1 LTISD
6 IAGISTRVAD
16 KEMQKSKVK
25 FAYGNKEKAMEL
37 IYKIKNN
44 LYNPIYIDKFF
55 SKSGGLVN

>member
-1 LTISD
+1 
-6 IAGISTRVAD
+6 
-16 KEMQKSKVK
+16 MQKSKVR

-37 IYKIKNN
+37 IYNIKNN